1 MTRFWIVAVGAAA
14 GFFFLAGC
22 GREARE
28 APSDPGAR
36 DRVTTNEVV
45 SGSKPPESTL
55 HLGRE
60 TETGL
65 LGSYCWESVSGATET
80 FAGCTD
86 MAGIPIPPED
96 EALTVPRDWVLVFD
110 YGGRRLASVEARA
123 YRLDREK
130 GSLPGPDGGAFLV
143 PSEGRSA
150 LETEDL
156 RVSRL
161 GLGDRVQFPV
171 ELPEG
176 EYVVEVSVRVP
187 EGDAAYYFRVVVA

>member
-1 MTRFWIVAVGAAA
+1 MTRLWIVAVGAAA
-14 GFFFLAGC
+14 CIFLLAGC

-28 APSDPGAR
+28 APSDPEAR

-86 MAGIPIPPED
+86 MVGIQISPED

-143 PSEGRSA
+143 PSEGRSG